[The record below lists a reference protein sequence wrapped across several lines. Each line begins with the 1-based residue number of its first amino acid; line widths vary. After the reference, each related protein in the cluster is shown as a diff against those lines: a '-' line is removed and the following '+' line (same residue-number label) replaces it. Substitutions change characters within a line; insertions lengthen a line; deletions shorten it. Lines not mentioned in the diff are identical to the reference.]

1 MAGVSST
8 RGLTATNDRN
18 SREVSVR
25 SGRDSYFAFDNTAA
39 ATAAN
44 SKVFEVNCSYGDVAM
59 AGMDSSNTNGT
70 VVFNKMVGSGNDD
83 GTTDNSQ
90 AVLTLLMSTAATLR
104 LHRGRYWI
112 EVTTPGSTSVDS
124 MILITGSDS

>member
-39 ATAAN
+39 STAAN
-44 SKVFEVNCSYGDVAM
+44 SKVFEVNCSYGNVAM
-59 AGMDSSNTNGT
+59 AGIDSSNTAGT
-70 VVFNKMVGSGNDD
+70 VVFNRMVGSGND
-83 GTTDNSQ
+83 GPEDNSQ
-90 AVLTLLMSTAATLR
+90 SVLTLLMATAETLKIP
-104 LHRGRYWI
+104 RGRYWI

-124 MILITGSDS
+124 MVLITGSDS